1 MRVSTVEQSIEVEAP
16 VWRVYNQWTQF
27 EEFPQFMEGVESI
40 QQLSPSRTVWKTKI
54 AGVEREFEAD
64 IVEQTADERIAWTT
78 VPTETPKQ
86 AGVVTFHRIDDDKT
100 RIMLQMDYETEG
112 FLEFAGDKLGLV
124 EHRIKGDLQR
134 FKEFIEARGE
144 ETGAWR
150 GEIER
155 PPAGDDPY
163 VG

>member
-1 MRVSTVEQSIEVEAP
+1 VSTVEESIEVEAP

-27 EEFPQFMEGVESI
+27 EEFPRFMEGVESI
-40 QQLSPSRTVWKTKI
+40 VQLSPARTVWRTNI

-64 IVEQTADERIAWTT
+64 IVEQTQDQRIAWST
-78 VPTETPKQ
+78 VPAESPTQ
-86 AGVVTFHRIDDDKT
+86 AGVVTFHRVSDETT
-100 RIMLQMDYETEG
+100 RVMLQMDYETDG
-112 FLEFAGDKLGLV
+112 FLELAGDKLGIV
-124 EHRIKGDLQR
+124 KHRIKGDLAN
-134 FKEFIEARGE
+134 FKEFIEGRGH